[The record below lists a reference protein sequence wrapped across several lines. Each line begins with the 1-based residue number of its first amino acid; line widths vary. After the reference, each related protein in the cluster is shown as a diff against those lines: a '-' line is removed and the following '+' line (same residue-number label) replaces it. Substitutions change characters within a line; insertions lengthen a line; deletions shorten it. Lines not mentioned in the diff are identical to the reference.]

1 MQNVLTAPIERIYRW
16 TMDLAA
22 KPNAV
27 WWLALISFI
36 ESSFFP
42 IPPDILL
49 IPIVLANR
57 SRAFFI
63 VGVCTVASV
72 LGGMFGYAIG
82 YFLFETVGQPLLNLY
97 GYGEKFAEFQHMYN
111 DHGGWIV
118 FGAGLTPFPYKVIT
132 IASGVTQL
140 DLATFTIASVLA
152 RGLRFAIIG
161 ALLWWSGPR
170 ILPFIEKNLGLLTIV
185 FFVLLIGGF
194 AAIKLI

>member
-1 MQNVLTAPIERIYRW
+1 MQNVLTAPLQRIYRW
-16 TMDLAA
+16 TMALAA

-27 WWLALISFI
+27 WWLAVISFI

-49 IPIVLANR
+49 IPIILANR

-82 YFLFETVGQPLLNLY
+82 YFLFEAIGQPLLNLY
-97 GYGEKFAEFQHMYN
+97 GYDEKFAEFQHMYN

-140 DLATFTIASVLA
+140 DLVTFTIASVLA

-161 ALLWWSGPR
+161 ALLWWAGPR